1 MKRLF
6 EAFEGAGKELYLV
19 GGAVR
24 DIALGAQWADLDDL
38 DFCSNA
44 RPEESLKILNDGGFN
59 TYDMGF
65 EFGTVGCV
73 LQGPKK
79 EGFPKDVQVTT
90 YRSEEYYRR
99 GSRHPIVE
107 FGDTIEQDL
116 GRRDF
121 SINSM
126 ALDSAGNFVDPYDGL
141 KDLEKGIL
149 RVVGDPLETLA
160 EDPLRILRV
169 GRFMSRLGFKVDA
182 ALFEAAHARAE
193 YILEISHERWLQ
205 EMSKLLKGE
214 YVRSALCFLHEVRI
228 LGIILP
234 EVTGIIGLHESCP
247 VHHKDVWAHTL
258 QVIEQAAPT
267 VPQRWS
273 ALLHDMG
280 KAWTRQVHD
289 DGTVTFYRHEEHA
302 AMLFEGIAKRFTFDN
317 ATADEVKFVIA
328 NHGRVAQYT
337 DEWTDSAVRRFV
349 RDMDPY
355 VDSMLTF
362 ARADLTT
369 RFEDK
374 REAALA
380 RVDELEERIA
390 ELERAAQLR
399 PEIPSGFGR
408 DIMQAFELK
417 PGPMVGEVKDY
428 VEEMIIEGELPS
440 GESATFYIEHLKQHP
455 PAWFGEAE

>member
-1 MKRLF
+1 
-6 EAFEGAGKELYLV
+6 
-19 GGAVR
+19 
-24 DIALGAQWADLDDL
+24 
-38 DFCSNA
+38 
-44 RPEESLKILNDGGFN
+44 
-59 TYDMGF
+59 MGF

-73 LQGPKK
+73 LQGPES

-99 GSRHPIVE
+99 GSRHPVVE

-126 ALDSAGNFVDPYDGL
+126 ALDADGNFVDPYRGL
-141 KDLEKGIL
+141 QDLENGIL

-169 GRFMSRLGFKVDA
+169 GRFMSRLGFAVDE
-182 ALFEAAHARAE
+182 ALYEAAHARAE

-214 YVRSALCFLHEVRI
+214 YVRSALTFLHEVRI

-234 EVTGIIGLHESCP
+234 EVTGIIGLHESSP
-247 VHHKDVWAHTL
+247 VHHKDVWDHTL
-258 QVIEQAAPT
+258 QVIEQSAPT
-267 VPQRWS
+267 VPQRWA

-280 KAWTRQVHD
+280 KAWTRQVSK
-289 DGTVTFYRHEEHA
+289 DGVVTFYRHEEHA
-302 AMLFEGIAKRFTFDN
+302 AMLFDAIARRFTFDN
-317 ATADEVKFVIA
+317 ATAAEVKFIIA
-328 NHGRVAQYT
+328 NHGRVSQYT
-337 DEWTDSAVRRFV
+337 GEWTDSAVRRFV

-355 VDSMLTF
+355 VESMLEF

-369 RFEDK
+369 SFEDK
-374 REAALA
+374 RRAALE
-380 RVDELEERIA
+380 RVDELEYRIA
-390 ELERAAQLR
+390 ELERQAQLR

-408 DIMQAFELK
+408 DIMQGFGID
-417 PGPMVGEVKDY
+417 PGPMVGEIKDH
-428 VEEMIIEGELPS
+428 VEELIIEGELPS
-440 GESATFYIEHLKQHP
+440 GESAEFYLDYVKEHP
-455 PAWFGEAE
+455 PEWLEVD